1 MKRVPTQ
8 LSMSPIRV
16 ALACIAMAI
25 VLVWLVSTEA
35 SSAVCFLAAANIGF
49 FLFIIVA
56 EKDYLAPTYFLFLN
70 IFLGVLDIVLV
81 ATGGRDVADK
91 HSPAIYAET
100 LAITLLWLVCF
111 YVGYR
116 MAKPKLRIFQNE
128 DDSTDFLFTPLVV
141 LLVILFLYSLLS
153 AIRSSMSL
161 GGLVQG
167 MLGGGAAFED
177 QGYLMSLLS
186 LCGLVPVIALS
197 MGRKICGLIC
207 ALILFAGIALTG
219 RRSLAI
225 FTALVPV
232 VVFWHYRVR
241 PITTRQVVLIGVLV
255 FVFVMAIGE
264 IRTSV
269 ESGSVDDGVVA
280 TLTKYIGYGRNT
292 PDLVNAIE
300 SGRVD
305 YQGAQYVL
313 RGIEYFIPRSIW
325 PDKPLVH
332 SSDITSNLLYFEGD
346 VGRPT
351 GPFGWAFFCFG
362 PIGVAVCALVTGL
375 ACKYF
380 YCYCVDR
387 NSVFSLSLYALLIMS
402 FIDLFTPEAQMKVI
416 LFGVF
421 IFVAKVMIRR
431 KASSRCDKLRHQL
444 ADVKRTSAQRTLN
457 VQHD

>member
-1 MKRVPTQ
+1 MKRASTQ
-8 LSMSPIRV
+8 FSISPIRA
-16 ALACIAMAI
+16 ALACIGMVA
-25 VLVWLVSTEA
+25 VLIWLASTGA
-35 SSAVCFLAAANIGF
+35 SSAVCFFAAANIGF
-49 FLFIIVA
+49 FLFIVA
-56 EKDYLAPTYFLFLN
+56 VEKDYLAPPYFLFLN

-81 ATGGRDVADK
+81 ATGGRDVAEK

-111 YVGYR
+111 YAGYR
-116 MAKPKLRIFQNE
+116 IAKPNYKKLQNE
-128 DDSTDFLFTPLVV
+128 DDSVDFLFTPLVAF
-141 LLVILFLYSLLS
+141 LVILFLYSLYS

-161 GGLVQG
+161 GGLLQG

-197 MGRKICGLIC
+197 KGRKICGLMC

-232 VVFWHYRVR
+232 VVFWHYRIK
-241 PITTRQVVLIGVLV
+241 PITTQQVALIGVLV
-255 FVFVMAIGE
+255 FVFVMAIGGV
-264 IRTSV
+264 RTSV
-269 ESGSVDDGVVA
+269 ESGAVDDGIVA

-300 SGRVD
+300 SGRID
-305 YQGAQYVL
+305 YQGAQYAL
-313 RGIEYFIPRSIW
+313 RGLEYFIPRSIW

-380 YCYCVDR
+380 YRYCIEK

-402 FIDLFTPEAQMKVI
+402 VIDLFTPEAQMKVI

-421 IFVAKVMIRR
+421 VFVVKVIIRR
-431 KASSRCDKLRHQL
+431 KASSRCGASRYRLH
-444 ADVKRTSAQRTLN
+444 DVRRTS
-457 VQHD
+457 V

>member
-1 MKRVPTQ
+1 MKR
-8 LSMSPIRV
+8 LSVRPFVSPMRIV
-16 ALACIAMAI
+16 LACIAMVAI
-25 VLVWLVSTEA
+25 LVWLVSTRS
-35 SSAVCFLAAANIGF
+35 SSAICFLAAANILF
-49 FLFIIVA
+49 FFIIIVV
-56 EKDYLAPTYFLFLN
+56 EKDYLAPPYFLFLN
-70 IFLGVLDIVLV
+70 IFLGILDIVLV
-81 ATGGRDVADK
+81 ATGNRDVTER
-91 HSPAIYAET
+91 HTPAIYAET

-116 MAKPKLRIFQNE
+116 LAKPKFKELE
-128 DDSTDFLFTPLVV
+128 SEGDSVDFLFTPLVV
-141 LLVILFLYSLLS
+141 FLVSLFLYSLFS
-153 AIRSSMSL
+153 AVRSSMSL
-161 GGLVQG
+161 GGLLQG

-197 MGRKICGLIC
+197 KGRKFYGLIC
-207 ALILFAGIALTG
+207 ALILFSGIALTG

-232 VVFWHYRVR
+232 VVFWHYRIK
-241 PITTRQVVLIGVLV
+241 PISTRQVVLIGMLV

-264 IRTSV
+264 LRTSV
-269 ESGSVDDGVVA
+269 ESNAANDGVVA

-305 YQGAQYVL
+305 YQGARYAL
-313 RGIEYFIPRSIW
+313 RGIEYFIPRFIW

-362 PIGVAVCALVTGL
+362 LFGVAVSALVTGL
-375 ACKYF
+375 VCKYF
-380 YCYCVDR
+380 YRYCVEK

-402 FIDLFTPEAQMKVI
+402 FIDIFTPEAQMKVI
-416 LFGVF
+416 LFG
-421 IFVAKVMIRR
+421 IFVYVVKVVIRR
-431 KASSRCDKLRHQL
+431 KTSSRYDRSPYRFS
-444 ADVKRTSAQRTLN
+444 DVKGTSA
-457 VQHD
+457 